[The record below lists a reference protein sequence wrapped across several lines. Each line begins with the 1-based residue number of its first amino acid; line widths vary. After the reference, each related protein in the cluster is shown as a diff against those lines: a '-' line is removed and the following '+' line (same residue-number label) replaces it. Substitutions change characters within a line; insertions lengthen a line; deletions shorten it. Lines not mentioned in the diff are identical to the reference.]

1 MFLECYKDQEK
12 WSHYRA
18 TTNISRPRF
27 WAEKAESQKW
37 NYNLGHKIET
47 HHFYEKFSAKMF
59 LECFKDQEKW
69 SH

>member
-37 NYNLGHKIET
+37 NYNLGHKMRT
-47 HHFYEKFSAKMF
+47 HHFYEKSFR
-59 LECFKDQEKW
+59 
-69 SH
+69 